1 MRQLK
6 EKHTE
11 TQEAHL
17 RSLLFGPVEDIPD
30 SVFLE
35 IDGEMVRDAVLRT
48 KGSGGPSGIDA
59 NGFRRLLACK
69 SFKKSGTNLYNAVAV
84 MARKVCTEYV
94 DPTSIEAVL
103 SNRLIP
109 LDKGEG
115 AVRPIGIG
123 EVLRRI
129 IGKCVTRVEKSD
141 VIDANGS
148 LQVCAWLKSGNEAA
162 IHAMWNIYEANET
175 DAVLLIDASNAFNAL
190 NRSAALHNIRVLC
203 PVIAAYAINTY
214 RQPARL
220 FVLGGQEL
228 RSTEGT
234 T

>member
-59 NGFRRLLACK
+59 NGFRRLLTCK

-162 IHAMWNIYEANET
+162 IHAM
-175 DAVLLIDASNAFNAL
+175 
-190 NRSAALHNIRVLC
+190 
-203 PVIAAYAINTY
+203 
-214 RQPARL
+214 
-220 FVLGGQEL
+220 
-228 RSTEGT
+228 
-234 T
+234 